1 MYSFVNKFVPF
12 VFQRK
17 RHRSALKKKRA
28 VKAKEQA
35 TEYAKLLAVRQKEA
49 KDRRLNEKRRRSA
62 SMRDSKSSS
71 QAAPTK

>member
-1 MYSFVNKFVPF
+1 
-12 VFQRK
+12 
-17 RHRSALKKKRA
+17 